1 MKQISKIFLA
11 VVALCAYACATDT
24 TEDLGIKV
32 GGVDQTTITLSL
44 EESRTQLSEK
54 AGEVYP
60 LYWSEGDKISVN
72 GVESNALSAS
82 EAGQAAATFSVAGEL
97 KAPYC
102 IAYPATAAGQ
112 VVFAD
117 KQTHVSN
124 TTFGSG
130 VATMYAYSEDDL
142 GGLSLTHLTG
152 VLKIGIKGSA
162 KIVLAQIS
170 NANRK
175 AIAGAFDFNFAE
187 GEATATA
194 TSKEVIEYSFGE
206 GVQLSSEEPTY
217 IHAVVPAGV
226 YEELYVTL
234 YDEDGGVMYATIKTD
249 ETKPLAAG
257 KVREFSN
264 SIVYAATDKVFVIK
278 DKESLKAFAEQAA
291 TLDKEALFVADIDMT
306 GETWTSITGYEKTV
320 LGNGYVIKGLTA
332 PLFNETNASIKSL
345 HLRDVAITTNDAI
358 YMGAFANKITSND
371 NTNATIEHC
380 SASGVLTVK
389 NPTYAS
395 AKSNDK
401 TTLFYAGLIGYGLGV
416 DINDC
421 VNKVNLNV
429 EQSAATSTTVAEVG
443 CYAGIAGYLT
453 YYVNS
458 TNKELITYST
468 VKNCTNQGAITID
481 EKVWGEGK
489 SMISHFVGGIVAFNS
504 KNNVIGGEISNC
516 TNDAPISL
524 NNPANYGASGEY
536 TMVGGIVGY
545 AQILDA
551 EGLPL
556 FHVSDCVN
564 TKNGKITISGKG
576 TSTYVAGIGGY
587 VYNCDWKNITN
598 YADLDCS
605 AILSGHFYIAGALS
619 SPGLNED
626 TGKHTYKGDNINN
639 YGKINVTGAGGT
651 FYVGG
656 LLARA
661 SQGEVSN
668 SNNYGEVYVKPTDAT
683 SITNVIIGGFEAV
696 GVGDGDAGSLT
707 NCHNHAPVYIEIND
721 AAKIGQFLAAGFS
734 AYSHRSWDN
743 CSNEKGATLTIKG
756 SMNLTKNNVLEDTT
770 TDSHYGIGSMCGYKA
785 TKAIT
790 NSSNYADINI
800 DVKWTSGANT
810 DGTAITPFLQIGGYF
825 GRTHQNIPDNCRN
838 YGTLT
843 VGGNSAESAINMAIG
858 GLAAS
863 NIYTCTNWNNDCDV
877 YISGAHHNLY
887 AGGCVGYSHGYKGAP
902 MTGAVNNGKLYVGI
916 DKDGSVVATT
926 FTLGPKIGGVIG
938 YTLSAMTD
946 CTNEG
951 EIRYYANRAASASGT
966 LHVGGICGYAQADG
980 SKACNTTLTRVTNNG
995 KITIEGGNGACEVWA
1010 GGVNGYLYGKG
1021 TQTGIV
1027 NNGELTVNMDN
1038 TCTGHFK
1045 VGGVSG
1051 GIRNAV
1057 SNSENNG
1064 KINILGNTGKTIYLG
1079 GIVANAN
1086 GYHRTNLT
1094 NNGDIYVDAN
1104 IKYDCFVGG
1113 ITYDAANGNPIRFT
1127 NCHNTGDITV
1137 SDNTYVKSGLAIGGI
1152 VAKYATAN
1160 EKKIFIGC
1168 SNSGNIY
1175 SGAKTENAA
1184 HIGGFMGYASAGI
1197 VILQDGF
1204 VNSGNITHGGSTI
1217 GADAINVGGLFG
1229 YITAA
1234 PLSYESS
1241 TTTGEG
1247 DDAVTTTTTV
1257 SWTGNIVNTGTI
1269 TGAGKSGGGKC
1280 RFGGIVGLCQQ
1291 PLVGTAKYINTGNIV
1306 FTGTAG
1312 SKNDVAGIAYLGGIV
1327 GVFENAG
1334 VDNAEVHCSIQN
1346 GESKDYGFITGVAR
1360 STSIL
1365 ATNCKIGGEV
1375 LTNYDEENDTYD
1387 KVKVSASNFHNYIYG
1402 SGKNTDW
1409 TGTDNYDGCSY
1420 LSVKPTF

>member
-1 MKQISKIFLA
+1 MKQIYKLLL
-11 VVALCAYACATDT
+11 VAAAFFAYACATDT
-24 TEDLGIKV
+24 TEDLGV
-32 GGVDQTTITLSL
+32 GLGNNGGLTEITLSL
-44 EESRTQLSEK
+44 EASRTQLGEK
-54 AGEVYP
+54 AGDLYP
-60 LYWSEGDKISVN
+60 LQWSEGDKISIN
-72 GVESNALSAS
+72 GVESNALSAD
-82 EAGQAAATFSVAGEL
+82 EAGKVTATFSVAGSPA
-97 KAPYC
+97 KPYC
-102 IAYPATAAGQ
+102 IAYPATAANQ

-117 KQTHVSN
+117 KQVHTSN
-124 TTFGSG
+124 STFASG
-130 VATMYAYSEDDL
+130 VATMYAYAED
-142 GGLSLTHLTG
+142 GFGVSLNHLTG
-152 VLKIGIKGSA
+152 VLKIGVTGSA
-162 KIVLAQIS
+162 KVVLAQIS

-175 AIAGAFDFNFAE
+175 PIAGAFDFDFEN

-194 TSKEVIEYSFGE
+194 TSKEIIEYSFGE

-226 YEELYVTL
+226 YDELYVTL
-234 YDEDGGVMYATIKTD
+234 YDEDGGVMYATVKTD
-249 ETKPLAAG
+249 ETKPLTAG

-264 SIVYAATDKVFVIK
+264 SITYAPNASVFVVK
-278 DKESLKAFAEQAA
+278 DVASLKAFAEQAA
-291 TLDKEALFVADIDMT
+291 TLEKDVLFVADVDMT
-306 GETWTSITGYEKTV
+306 GEAWTSIEGYAMTV
-320 LGNGYVIKGLTA
+320 RGNGYAIKGLTA

-345 HLRDVAITTNDAI
+345 HLRDVAITSNDAI

-371 NTNATIEHC
+371 NTNVTIEHC

-395 AKSNDK
+395 TTKNDK
-401 TTLFYAGLIGYGLGV
+401 TSLFYGGLIGYGLGV
-416 DINDC
+416 EINDC
-421 VNKVNLNV
+421 VNKVKLNV
-429 EQSAATSTTVAEVG
+429 EQSAATTTTVAQVG
-443 CYAGIAGYLT
+443 CYGGIAGYLT

-458 TNKELITYST
+458 ADKALITYST

-489 SMISHFVGGIVAFNS
+489 GMISHFVGGIVAFNS

-516 TNDAPISL
+516 ANDAPISL

-536 TMVGGIVGY
+536 TMVGGVIGY
-545 AQILDA
+545 AQMLDA

-576 TSTYVAGIGGY
+576 TSVYVGGIGGY
-587 VYNCDWKNITN
+587 VYNCDWKNVTN

-619 SPGLNED
+619 SPGLNDD
-626 TGKHTYKGDNINN
+626 TAKHTYKGDNINN
-639 YGKINVTGAGGT
+639 YGKVKVTGAGGT

-661 SQGEVSN
+661 GQGAVSN
-668 SNNYGEVYVKPTDAT
+668 SNNYGEVYVKPTDAA

-770 TDSHYGIGSMCGYKA
+770 TDSHYAIGSMCGYKA
-785 TKAIT
+785 TKAIA
-790 NSSNYADINI
+790 NSSNYADVNI
-800 DVKWTSGANT
+800 DVKWTSGANA
-810 DGTAITPFLQIGGYF
+810 DGTAITPFIQIGGYF

-843 VGGNSAESAINMAIG
+843 VGGSSNESAINMAIG
-858 GLAAS
+858 GLSGS

-877 YISGAHHNLY
+877 YISGSHHNLY

-902 MTGAVNNGKLYVGI
+902 MNNAVNNGKLYVGV

-926 FTLGPKIGGVIG
+926 LTLGPKIGGIIG

-966 LHVGGICGYAQADG
+966 LHVGGICGYAQAEN
-980 SKACNTTLTRVTNNG
+980 SQACNTTLTRVTNNG

-1010 GGVNGYLYGKG
+1010 GGINGYLYGKS
-1021 TQTGIV
+1021 TQTGLV
-1027 NNGELTVNMDN
+1027 NNGELTLNMDN

-1057 SNSENNG
+1057 SDSENNG
-1064 KINILGNTGKTIYLG
+1064 KISILGNTGKTIYLG

-1104 IKYDCFVGG
+1104 IKYDCFIGG

-1137 SDNTYVKSGLAIGGI
+1137 SDKTYVKSGLAIGGI
-1152 VAKYATAN
+1152 VAKYAKEN

-1204 VNSGNITHGGSTI
+1204 VNSGNITHGGSTN
-1217 GADAINVGGLFG
+1217 GADAISVGGLFG

-1269 TGAGKSGGGKC
+1269 TGAGKSGGGLC
-1280 RFGGIVGLCQQ
+1280 RFGGIVGFCKQS
-1291 PLVGTAKYINTGNIV
+1291 LVGTAKYINTGNIV

-1312 SKNDVAGIAYLGGIV
+1312 SKNGVAGTCWIGGIV
-1327 GVFENAG
+1327 GVSENATI
-1334 VDNAEVHCSIQN
+1334 DNAEVHCSIQN

-1360 STSIL
+1360 STTVL
-1365 ATNCKIGGEV
+1365 ATNCKIGGVILGEWDDEDQV
-1375 LTNYDEENDTYD
+1375 YEETKINSSNYH
-1387 KVKVSASNFHNYIYG
+1387 NFIYG

-1420 LSVKPTF
+1420 ISVAPTL